1 MKAAERNVRLEMR
14 AFGLILVSLICLLG
28 AVITT
33 AVFVVNQMSNEPPIE
48 DHGVVIGPKEAL
60 VGASCM
66 IVPGIALVVAAWGL
80 RARSAEGETE
90 G

>member
-1 MKAAERNVRLEMR
+1 MKAAERKLRLEMR
-14 AFGLILVSLICLLG
+14 AFGLILVSLLCFLG

-48 DHGVVIGPKEAL
+48 DHGVVVGPKEAL
-60 VGASCM
+60 VGALCL

-80 RARSAEGETE
+80 SSRSAQEDETP
-90 G
+90 